1 MNLYLV
7 TITITIFAFLTIDY
21 VYGVNFN
28 NNTFLNSTITNKILN
43 YRFEPFLLVNGTDY
57 KDVSHKDSLSFDN
70 FTIVAWINT
79 NQSNLVDPAHIVN
92 KGGFNNEDKGKNMNY
107 GIWLSKNGNIQG
119 GFENEDGQVF
129 EVTSNLRYNDGK
141 WHYVL
146 LSYNGSL
153 LRLDIDGKQ
162 VSSKYTNRAI
172 PDTKGDQPL
181 RIGAN
186 SLDEDKFY
194 IGKVD
199 EVRVWN
205 RGLTN
210 SEIAEI
216 YSNGTFNTIGQ
227 VIYQDFK
234 NIFNIAVAAD
244 WGCDENAT
252 KTAENIQDKD
262 PEIVIAA
269 GDLSYKK
276 SADCWFEIIEPF
288 FSRIKIAMG
297 DHEYSD
303 TTGGAIGII
312 NEYLEPLN
320 MTKTYYSFDVNNIH
334 FTIIDPHIDYSFN
347 STQYQFIEQD
357 LQNASPINNSK
368 IDWLFVVEH
377 IPMYTSPSKH
387 PANSTIRD
395 IYHSLFDKYNVDL
408 IFSGDNHNYQRTFP
422 LKYNNS
428 NNGNSSIPIISDRNL
443 NSYSSSGDY
452 SGQIYIITGTGGR
465 SLYEIKQQAPFVAKQ
480 YDDQYGFLNLDFTTN
495 NTLTATFYGNE
506 KDNNNTIGSNNIKN
520 NILDQFTIS
529 KTN

>member
-1 MNLYLV
+1 MLKLFFF
-7 TITITIFAFLTIDY
+7 ITLTVVSLLSIKSIY
-21 VYGVNFN
+21 AETFSN
-28 NNTFLNSTITNKILN
+28 NNNSSNLKIVNGNSSLLSS

-57 KDVSHKDSLSFDN
+57 KDVPHDDTLSFDN
-70 FTIVAWINT
+70 FTVAAWINT
-79 NQSNLVDPAHIVN
+79 NQSSLIEPAHIVN
-92 KGGFNNEDKGKNMNY
+92 KGGFNNEDKGENMNY
-107 GIWLSKNGNIQG
+107 GIWLSTNGNIQG
-119 GFENEDGQVF
+119 GFEDEDGEVF
-129 EVTSNLRYNDGK
+129 EVTSPARYNDGK

-153 LRLDIDGKQ
+153 LRLDIDGNQ
-162 VSSKYTNRAI
+162 VSSKYTNGVI
-172 PDTKGDQPL
+172 PDTAGDQPL

-194 IGKVD
+194 SGKVD

-216 YSNGTFNTIGQ
+216 YSNDTFNTLGQ
-227 VIYQDFK
+227 VLYQDFK

-252 KTAENIQDKD
+252 KTAENIQKKN

-288 FSRIKIAMG
+288 FSRVKIAMG

-303 TTGGAIGII
+303 TTGGATGII
-312 NEYLEPLN
+312 NEYLKPLN
-320 MTKTYYSFDVNNIH
+320 MTKTYYSFDINNIH
-334 FTIIDPHIDYSFN
+334 FTVIDPHIDYSIN

-357 LQNASPINNSK
+357 LQNASPTNNSK
-368 IDWLFVVEH
+368 IEWLFVIEH

-387 PANSTIRD
+387 YANSTIRD
-395 IYHSLFDKYNVDL
+395 IYHPLFDKYNVDL
-408 IFSGDNHNYQRTFP
+408 VFSGDNHNYQRTFP

-443 NSYSSSGDY
+443 NNYSSSDY

-465 SLYEIKQQAPFVAKQ
+465 SLYEIKQQAPVVAKQ
-480 YDDQYGFLNLDFTTN
+480 YDDQYGFLNIDINAN
-495 NTLTATFYGNE
+495 NTSLTGTFYSNGN
-506 KDNNNTIGSNNIKN
+506 DDTLDSNNIKN
-520 NILDQFTIS
+520 NIQ
-529 KTN
+529 